1 MYDELSHIGTAT
13 SGRYPKGSGVDP
25 QRNKSFLTEIDEL
38 KKQGMSDNDIAAG
51 FGMNSTEFRQR
62 RSIANADEKIALAA
76 RAEKLRTTGMSNVAI
91 GKELGGLNESSVRDL
106 LKPGA
111 LDNAKLIRTAANMIK
126 DDLDAKGGYIDIGVG
141 TELHMPM
148 GIKRTKFK
156 TAISLLEEDG
166 YVTHEI
172 PIPTNN
178 GKKTTMLVL
187 AKPGTPWAEV
197 MNNKDKIHMIDDK
210 YSEDGGRTILGI
222 EPPKSISS
230 KRVKIN
236 YADDGSG
243 GKDMDGVIQLR
254 RGVDELSLG
263 DKRYA
268 QVRIAVDGTHFLKG
282 MAIYSDDMP
291 AGIDIMY
298 NTNKSKTTPAM
309 KVFKPMADEKTGKID
324 PDNPF
329 GATIR
334 QKHYTDKTGKKQLS
348 ALNIVGSKEGA
359 GEEGAWD
366 KWSKSISSQM
376 LSKQSPDLAQKQL
389 GLAFASKKKEYDD
402 IMALTNPAVR
412 KKLLADFSDDCD
424 AAAVHLKAAA
434 LPRQGS
440 RVILPVPS
448 LKENEI
454 YAPSYRNG
462 EKVALIRYPHGG
474 QFEIPELTVNNKQK
488 TAQAVFGK
496 LIDAVG
502 INPKVAERLSGA
514 DFDGDTVL
522 VIPNRGPNGKQII
535 KNEPALKGLKD
546 FDPKIYKLPESA
558 PKMSARTKGIE
569 MGNVS
574 NLITDMTIK
583 GAGNDKIVRAVKHS
597 MVVIDAEKHHL
608 NYKQSAID
616 NGIAALKKEY
626 QGGSNRGASTLIS
639 KASSDYRVADRV
651 AGAGNGILNP
661 KTGKDKRI
669 YIDPSTGNK
678 LYTPTG
684 KSYVQKTVMVKNP
697 DTGKNKRLSISNP
710 IAKKALAEN
719 PNLPIKETTVLKTIK
734 STKMAEVKDAFE
746 LSSGTPMEVIY
757 ANHANQLKALANE
770 SRKSY
775 INTPPATWSPSAA
788 KTYAK
793 EVSVLNAKLNVA
805 LKNAPLERNANRIAN
820 VNLALRKAANPDM
833 EPSEI
838 KKYKSQALAEARVR
852 MGAAK
857 DPVDITT
864 KEWEAI
870 QAGAVSNNTLVKIL
884 NNSNP
889 DLVRQL
895 ATPRNK
901 PIITAAKESKIRTL
915 IKAGHTQA
923 EIADQLGISTST
935 VSSYM

>member
-1 MYDELSHIGTAT
+1 MHDELSHIGTAT

-25 QRNKSFLTEIDEL
+25 QRNRSFLTEIDEL
-38 KKQGMSDNDIAAG
+38 KKQGMSENDIATG

-62 RSIANADEKIALAA
+62 RSIANADEKVALAA
-76 RAEKLRTTGMSNVAI
+76 RAEKLRLTGMSNVAI
-91 GKELGGLNESSVRDL
+91 GKELGGKNESFVRDL
-106 LKPGA
+106 LKPGS
-111 LDNAKLIRTAANMIK
+111 LDNAKLIRNTANMLK
-126 DDLDAKGGYIDIGVG
+126 DDLDKNGGYIDIGVG
-141 TELHMPM
+141 TERHI
-148 GIKRTKFK
+148 GVKRTKFK

-172 PIPTNN
+172 PITQIGT

-187 AKPGTPWAEV
+187 AKPETTWPEI
-197 MNNKDKIHMIDDK
+197 MNNKDKIHLINDK
-210 YSEDGGRTILGI
+210 YSEDGGETFHSIQT
-222 EPPKSISS
+222 PKSISS
-230 KRVKIN
+230 KRIKIN

-243 GKDMDGVIQLR
+243 GKDMDGAIQLR
-254 RGVDELSLG
+254 MGVDELSLG
-263 DKRYA
+263 TKRYA
-268 QVRIAVDGTHFLKG
+268 QVRIAVDGTHYLKG
-282 MAIYSDDMP
+282 MAIYSDKMP
-291 AGIDIMY
+291 PGIDVIY
-298 NTNKSKTTPAM
+298 NTNKSKTTPAS
-309 KVFKPMADEKTGKID
+309 KVFKPMANEKTGVID

-334 QKHYTDKTGKKQLS
+334 QKFYTDKTGKKQLS
-348 ALNIVGSKEGA
+348 ALNIVN
-359 GEEGAWD
+359 EEGDWE

-376 LSKQSPDLAQKQL
+376 LSKQSTDLAKQQL
-389 GLAFASKKKEYDD
+389 GLAFTSKKKEYDE
-402 IMALTNPAVR
+402 IMSLTNPAVR

-474 QFEIPELTVNNKQK
+474 QFEIPELTVNNQQK
-488 TAQAVFGK
+488 TAKTLHGK

-502 INPKVAERLSGA
+502 IHPKVAERLSGA

-522 VIPNRGPNGKQII
+522 VIPNRGPNGKQIVQTQ
-535 KNEPALKGLKD
+535 PALKGLKD
-546 FDPKIYKLPESA
+546 FDPKMYKLPESA
-558 PKMSARTKGIE
+558 PKMSSRTKGIE

-583 GAGNDKIVRAVKHS
+583 GAKNDEIIRAVKHS

-616 NGIAALKKEY
+616 NGIAALKKTY
-626 QGGSNRGASTLIS
+626 QGGANRGASTLIS
-639 KASSDYRVADRV
+639 KASSDSRPLDRV

-661 KTGKDKRI
+661 KTGKEKRI
-669 YIDPSTGNK
+669 YIDPTTGNK

-684 KSYVQKTVMVKNP
+684 KTYTKKTVMVKDP
-697 DTGKNKRLSISNP
+697 VTGKNKRVSVSN
-710 IAKKALAEN
+710 ALAKSALADN
-719 PNLPIKETTVLKTIK
+719 PNLPIKETTVSKLTK
-734 STKMAEVKDAFE
+734 STKMAEAKDAFE
-746 LSSGTPMEVIY
+746 LSSGTTMEIIY

-775 INTPPATWSPSAA
+775 ISTPPATWSSSAS

-793 EVSVLNAKLNVA
+793 EVSVLNSKLNVA
-805 LKNAPLERNANRIAN
+805 LKNAPLERNANRIAE
-820 VNLALRKAANPDM
+820 VNLSLKKAANPDM

-838 KKYKSQALAEARVR
+838 KKYKYQALAEARVR
-852 MGAAK
+852 MGADK
-857 DPVDITT
+857 HPVDITT

-884 NNSNP
+884 DNANP

-901 PIITAAKESKIRTL
+901 PVVTAANEAKIRTL
-915 IKAGHTQA
+915 LKSGHTQA
-923 EIADQLGISTST
+923 EIADQMGVSTST
-935 VSSYM
+935 VSSIMQS